1 MTESATAPEAALD
14 DATLAGRARDGDVR
28 AYEQLVVRYQGAMFR
43 LVSRMLGSAA
53 DAEDATR
60 EIFLTAWRR
69 IARLPDDSAFAA
81 WLYRTAITRCLAVL
95 RAESVV
101 SHAVQAPSAAQVTT
115 ATQATKAG
123 SATKA
128 EERSAAILTSAL
140 QRLTPEQRAGWLLR
154 EVHGRST
161 EETASIL
168 GIEPAAVAG
177 LITRARIRL
186 AEVMTP
192 WRPTK

>member
-28 AYEQLVVRYQGAMFR
+28 AYEQLVMRYQGAIFGLM
-43 LVSRMLGSAA
+43 SRMLGSAV

-60 EIFLTAWRR
+60 EVFLTVWRR
-69 IARLPDDSAFAA
+69 IARLPDDNAFAA
-81 WLYRTAITRCLAVL
+81 WLYRTAVTRCLTT
-95 RAESVV
+95 RHAESVP
-101 SHAVQAPSAAQVTT
+101 AGAAQDAAADSAA
-115 ATQATKAG
+115 AAD
-123 SATKA
+123 
-128 EERSAAILTSAL
+128 ERAAAVLNSAL

-161 EETASIL
+161 EETAAVL
-168 GIEPAAVAG
+168 GIDPAAVAG
-177 LITRARIRL
+177 LVMRARIRL